1 MISLD
6 SKKVVLTL
14 KVNDERLVFITISDL
29 HVEIANGVRTYQTTK
44 TQWDYIPMLTLT
56 QRLESIG
63 LTDLSVSEVNFI
75 KRVVS
80 INL

>member
-14 KVNDERLVFITISDL
+14 KVNDEHPVFITISDL
-29 HVEIANGVRTYQTTK
+29 HVEIANGVRTYQANK
-44 TQWDYIPMLTLT
+44 THWDYIPMLTLT

-63 LTDLSVSEVNFI
+63 LDLSVSEVNFI
-75 KRVVS
+75 KRIVS

>member
-14 KVNDERLVFITISDL
+14 KVDDERLVFVTISDL
-29 HVEIANGVRTYQTTK
+29 HVEIANGVRTYQTSK
-44 TQWDYIPMLTLT
+44 THWDYIPMLTLT
-56 QRLESIG
+56 QRLEAIG
-63 LTDLSVSEVNFI
+63 LKDLSVSEVNFI

>member
-14 KVNDERLVFITISDL
+14 KVNDEHPVFITISDL
-29 HVEIANGVRTYQTTK
+29 HVEIANGVRTYQTPK

-63 LTDLSVSEVNFI
+63 LKDLSVSEVNFI
-75 KRVVS
+75 KRIVS

>member
-6 SKKVVLTL
+6 SKKVVLSL
-14 KVNDERLVFITISDL
+14 NVNNERPVFITISDL
-29 HVEIANGVRTYQTTK
+29 NVEIANGVRTYQTSK
-44 TQWDYIPMLTLT
+44 TQWDYIPMLTFI

-63 LTDLSVSEVNFI
+63 LKDLSVSEVNFI

>member
-14 KVNDERLVFITISDL
+14 KVNDERPVFVTISDL
-29 HVEIANGVRTYQTTK
+29 HVEIANGIHTYQTPK
-44 TQWDYIPMLTLT
+44 THWDYIPMLTLT

-63 LTDLSVSEVNFI
+63 LKDLSVSEVNFI
-75 KRVVS
+75 KRIVS

>member
-14 KVNDERLVFITISDL
+14 KVNDERPVFVTISDL
-29 HVEIANGVRTYQTTK
+29 HVEIANGVRTYQTSK
-44 TQWDYIPMLTLT
+44 TQWDYITMLTLT

-63 LTDLSVSEVNFI
+63 LKDLSVSEVNFI
-75 KRVVS
+75 KRIVS

>member
-14 KVNDERLVFITISDL
+14 KVNDERPVFVTISDL
-29 HVEIANGVRTYQTTK
+29 HIEIANGVRTYQTSK

-63 LTDLSVSEVNFI
+63 LKDLSVSEVNFI
-75 KRVVS
+75 KRIVS

>member
-29 HVEIANGVRTYQTTK
+29 HVEIANGVRTYQANK

-56 QRLESIG
+56 QRLESIS
-63 LTDLSVSEVNFI
+63 LKDLSVSEVNFI

>member
-14 KVNDERLVFITISDL
+14 KVDDERLVFVTISDL
-29 HVEIANGVRTYQTTK
+29 HVEIANGVRTYQTSK
-44 TQWDYIPMLTLT
+44 TQWDYITMLTLT

-63 LTDLSVSEVNFI
+63 LKDLSVSEVNFI
-75 KRVVS
+75 KRIVS

>member
-44 TQWDYIPMLTLT
+44 TQWDYIPMMTLT

-63 LTDLSVSEVNFI
+63 LKDLSVSEVNFI

>member
-14 KVNDERLVFITISDL
+14 KVNDEHPVFVTISDL
-29 HVEIANGVRTYQTTK
+29 HVEIANGVRTYQTSK
-44 TQWDYIPMLTLT
+44 THWDYIPMLTLT

-63 LTDLSVSEVNFI
+63 LKDLSVSEVNFI

>member
-14 KVNDERLVFITISDL
+14 KVNDEHPVFVTISDL
-29 HVEIANGVRTYQTTK
+29 HVEIANGVRTYQTSK

-63 LTDLSVSEVNFI
+63 LKDLSVSEVNFI

>member
-1 MISLD
+1 MISLN

-14 KVNDERLVFITISDL
+14 KVNDERLVFVTISDL
-29 HVEIANGVRTYQTTK
+29 NVEIANGVRTYQANK

-56 QRLESIG
+56 QRLEAIG
-63 LTDLSVSEVNFI
+63 LKDLSVSDVQYI
-75 KRVVS
+75 KRIVE

>member
-14 KVNDERLVFITISDL
+14 KVNDEHPVFITISDL
-29 HVEIANGVRTYQTTK
+29 HVEIANGVRTYQTSK
-44 TQWDYIPMLTLT
+44 TQWDYIQMLTLT

-63 LTDLSVSEVNFI
+63 LKDLSVSEVNFI
-75 KRVVS
+75 KRIVS

>member
-14 KVNDERLVFITISDL
+14 KVNDERPVFITISDL

-44 TQWDYIPMLTLT
+44 TQWDYIPMLTFI

-63 LTDLSVSEVNFI
+63 LKDLSVSEVNFI
-75 KRVVS
+75 KRIVS

>member
-6 SKKVVLTL
+6 SKKVVLSL
-14 KVNDERLVFITISDL
+14 NVNNERPIFITISDL
-29 HVEIANGVRTYQTTK
+29 NVEIANGVRTYQATK
-44 TQWDYIPMLTLT
+44 THWDYIPMLTLT
-56 QRLESIG
+56 QSLESIG
-63 LTDLSVSEVNFI
+63 LKDLSVSEVNFI

>member
-63 LTDLSVSEVNFI
+63 LKDLSVSEVNFI

>member
-6 SKKVVLTL
+6 SKKVVLSL
-14 KVNDERLVFITISDL
+14 NVNNERLIFITISDL
-29 HVEIANGVRTYQTTK
+29 NVEIANGVRTYQTSK
-44 TQWDYIPMLTLT
+44 THWDYIPMLTFI

-63 LTDLSVSEVNFI
+63 LKDLSVSEVNFI
-75 KRVVS
+75 KRIVS

>member
-14 KVNDERLVFITISDL
+14 KVNDEHPVFITISDL
-29 HVEIANGVRTYQTTK
+29 HVEIANDVRTYQANK

-63 LTDLSVSEVNFI
+63 LKDLSVSEVNFI
-75 KRVVS
+75 KRIVS

>member
-1 MISLD
+1 MIGLD

-14 KVNDERLVFITISDL
+14 NVNNERLVFITISDL
-29 HVEIANGVRTYQTTK
+29 HVEIANGVRTYQTSK

-56 QRLESIG
+56 RRLESIG
-63 LTDLSVSEVNFI
+63 LKDLSVSEVNFI
-75 KRVVS
+75 KRIVS

>member
-63 LTDLSVSEVNFI
+63 LKDLSVSGVNFI

>member
-14 KVNDERLVFITISDL
+14 KVDDERLVFVTISDL
-29 HVEIANGVRTYQTTK
+29 HVEIANGVRTYQTSK

-63 LTDLSVSEVNFI
+63 LKDLSVSEVNFI
-75 KRVVS
+75 KRIIS

>member
-1 MISLD
+1 MISLN

-14 KVNDERLVFITISDL
+14 KVNDERPVFVTISDL
-29 HVEIANGVRTYQTTK
+29 NVEIANGVRTYQANK
-44 TQWDYIPMLTLT
+44 TQWYYIPMLTLT

-63 LTDLSVSEVNFI
+63 LKDLSVSEVNFI

>member
-1 MISLD
+1 
-6 SKKVVLTL
+6 
-14 KVNDERLVFITISDL
+14 
-29 HVEIANGVRTYQTTK
+29 
-44 TQWDYIPMLTLT
+44 MLTLT

-63 LTDLSVSEVNFI
+63 LKDLSVSEVNFI

>member
-14 KVNDERLVFITISDL
+14 KVDDERPVFVTISDL
-29 HVEIANGVRTYQTTK
+29 HVEIANGVRTYQTSK

-63 LTDLSVSEVNFI
+63 LKDLSVSEVNFI
-75 KRVVS
+75 KRIVS

>member
-14 KVNDERLVFITISDL
+14 KVNDERPLFVTISDL
-29 HVEIANGVRTYQTTK
+29 HVEIANGVRTYQTSK

-63 LTDLSVSEVNFI
+63 LKDLSVSEVNFI
-75 KRVVS
+75 KRTVS

>member
-14 KVNDERLVFITISDL
+14 KVNDERPVFITISDL

-63 LTDLSVSEVNFI
+63 LKDLSVSEVNFI

>member
-14 KVNDERLVFITISDL
+14 KVNDERPVFVTISDL
-29 HVEIANGVRTYQTTK
+29 HVEIANGVRTYQTSK

-63 LTDLSVSEVNFI
+63 LKDLSVSEVNFI

>member
-6 SKKVVLTL
+6 SKKVVLVL
-14 KVNDERLVFITISDL
+14 NMNDERMIFVTINDL
-29 HVEIANGVRTYQTTK
+29 KVEFANGIHTYQMTK
-44 TQWDYIPMLTLT
+44 TQLDFTHMLTFA

-63 LTDLSVSEVNFI
+63 LKDLSVSDVQYI
-75 KRVVS
+75 KRIIE